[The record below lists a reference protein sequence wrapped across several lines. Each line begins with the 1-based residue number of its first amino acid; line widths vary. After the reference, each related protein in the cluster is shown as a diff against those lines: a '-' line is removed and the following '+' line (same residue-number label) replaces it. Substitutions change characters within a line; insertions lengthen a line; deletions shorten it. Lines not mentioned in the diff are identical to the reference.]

1 MHSRVARVIL
11 RGVTADAAES
21 RRSSRSAPG
30 APTPIQL
37 DAAGRVKRLA
47 LVSAMSL
54 VTLNV
59 WTGSPLLALWIGSRV
74 EAGGPPSMAAVAVVA
89 VTLAIFSVVLVKVLS
104 TLGGVHD
111 RLIGRRPGPR
121 EPAPWMRSLRGD
133 RAGERDRDLGLT
145 ALERV
150 LVVSVVIA
158 VVAFEVWFFFFSGS
172 PLGMT
177 SGR

>member
-1 MHSRVARVIL
+1 M
-11 RGVTADAAES
+11 TADAAEP
-21 RRSSRSAPG
+21 RTRSRSARD
-30 APTPIQL
+30 APAPIHL
-37 DAAGRVKRLA
+37 GAAGRVKRLA

-74 EAGGPPSMAAVAVVA
+74 QAGGPPSMTAVAIVA
-89 VTLAIFSVVLVKVLS
+89 GLLAVFSVVLVKILS
-104 TLGGVHD
+104 TLGGIHD
-111 RLIGRRPGPR
+111 RLIGRQPGPR
-121 EPAPWMRSLRGD
+121 EPAPWLRSLRGE
-133 RAGERDRDLGLT
+133 RAGERDRELGLT

-150 LVVSVVIA
+150 LVASVVIA

-172 PLGMT
+172 PLGTT

>member
-1 MHSRVARVIL
+1 M
-11 RGVTADAAES
+11 TAAAAES
-21 RRSSRSAPG
+21 QTGSRSVRDGAAPIHLG
-30 APTPIQL
+30 
-37 DAAGRVKRLA
+37 AAGRVKRLA

-89 VTLAIFSVVLVKVLS
+89 VTLAVFSVVLVKVLS

-121 EPAPWMRSLRGD
+121 EPAPWLRSLRGE
-133 RAGERDRDLGLT
+133 RAGEHDRELGLT
-145 ALERV
+145 TLERV
-150 LVVSVVIA
+150 LVAWVVIA
-158 VVAFEVWFFFFSGS
+158 VVAFEIWFFFFSGS
-172 PLGMT
+172 PLGTT

>member
-1 MHSRVARVIL
+1 M
-11 RGVTADAAES
+11 TAAAAES
-21 RRSSRSAPG
+21 QTGSRSVRDGAAPIHLG
-30 APTPIQL
+30 
-37 DAAGRVKRLA
+37 AAGRVKRLA

-89 VTLAIFSVVLVKVLS
+89 VTLAVFSVVLVKVLS

-121 EPAPWMRSLRGD
+121 EPAPWLRSLRGE
-133 RAGERDRDLGLT
+133 RAGDDRELGLT
-145 ALERV
+145 TLERV
-150 LVVSVVIA
+150 LVAWVVIA
-158 VVAFEVWFFFFSGS
+158 DVAFEIWSFFFSAS
-172 PLGMT
+172 QVETT
-177 SGR
+177 SGQ